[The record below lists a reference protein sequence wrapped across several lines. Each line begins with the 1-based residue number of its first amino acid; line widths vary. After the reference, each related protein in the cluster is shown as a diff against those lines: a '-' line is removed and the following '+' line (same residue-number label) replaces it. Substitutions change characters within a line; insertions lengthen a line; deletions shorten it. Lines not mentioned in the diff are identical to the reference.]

1 MLGAYFGLQYVIYAN
16 PDSSISRYENT
27 TGIICLNVFPFG
39 GFISSM
45 FSYSNRSMIKIF
57 PQHSY
62 KKYVVFQCCAK
73 FSCLSLTLLVYI
85 FRFKI
90 KS

>member
-1 MLGAYFGLQYVIYAN
+1 MLGVYFGLQYVIYAN

-62 KKYVVFQCCAK
+62 KKICGFSVLCEIFMSLSHSISLYFSFQN
-73 FSCLSLTLLVYI
+73 
-85 FRFKI
+85 
-90 KS
+90 